1 MTSQKL
7 PGFWIENKMFSS
19 NLAFERRNLLFG
31 GVVGVAVAIS
41 APLVQALAPTG
52 RSPTDLQG
60 QVGLTVGSFQKH
72 YASTVEREKLRLIDL
87 PKRMKNELGMRV
99 LDLMTASFPSME
111 RPFLDELRNEA
122 IKNDCIITNLKMN
135 QPDVDIGSS
144 DSEERQR
151 SLQVYRE
158 TIDAAEVLGC
168 RWVRPL
174 PKSKLSSWEGYVD
187 SYRHLIDYAKPKG
200 ISILVENYGWMKD
213 DANAIP
219 SLIRAVGEGIDA
231 APDTGNWTDAVRYEG
246 LKKAYPLA
254 VTCDFKAFAL
264 DENGNHPQY
273 DLKKCF
279 DLGREAGFNGP
290 WCIEHFNDK
299 LPMLF
304 DEILK
309 IKEMIL
315 AWQKL

>member
-1 MTSQKL
+1 M
-7 PGFWIENKMFSS
+7 PAS
-19 NLAFERRNLLFG
+19 NNRFERRKFLCQG
-31 GVVGVAVAIS
+31 AIS
-41 APLVQALAPTG
+41 TTSVIAAPLVKASAPPS
-52 RSPTDLQG
+52 RSPVDLQG

-72 YASTVEREKLRLIDL
+72 YSSIVDGRKLRLIDL
-87 PKRMKNELGMRV
+87 PKRMKNELGMKV
-99 LDLMTASFPSME
+99 LDLMTASFPSMDLQ
-111 RPFLDELRNEA
+111 FLDELRNEA

-135 QPDVDIGSS
+135 QPDVDIGSTDS
-144 DSEERQR
+144 DERLR
-151 SLQVYRE
+151 SLQVYRK
-158 TIDAAEVLGC
+158 TIDAAAVLGC

-174 PKSKLSSWEGYVD
+174 PKSKLSSWNGYVD

-213 DANAIP
+213 DPDAIP

-254 VTCDFKAFAL
+254 VTCDFKAFAF
-264 DENGNHPQY
+264 DEKGNHPQY

-279 DLGREAGFNGP
+279 DIGREAGFNGP
-290 WCIEHFNDK
+290 WCIEHFHDELPK
-299 LPMLF
+299 LF
-304 DEILK
+304 EEILR

-315 AWQKL
+315 AWRKL